1 MSFFGKL
8 LIVFQVL
15 FSFVFM
21 AFAGAVYTAQVN
33 WKAKA
38 EGLQEQV
45 TTANQQA
52 SQQATLW
59 QTERSALE
67 NQANDLQSKFQ
78 TAQADFNNAKNELD
92 GLKQDYDQLKTIE
105 KVFEA
110 ESGLSKEEAEARREE
125 AYRQRE
131 VNRQQN
137 KTLEDLVIA
146 LRDAKDEIFSMSK
159 EMEAME
165 RKHVAALED
174 LATYKLMA
182 RENGWSQDPKEYAR
196 AQAPAPLVKGI
207 VIQAKDANDR
217 GTERLV
223 EISLGERDGLVA
235 GHELYIFRP
244 AGLNEGR
251 PMYLGSIRLVTV
263 TPNRAV
269 GTVVEKAKNG
279 TISKDDHVTT
289 QL

>member
-1 MSFFGKL
+1 MSFFGKV

-38 EGLQEQV
+38 DTLEERVNTL
-45 TTANQQA
+45 NQQA
-52 SQQATLW
+52 SQQASLW
-59 QTERSALE
+59 DAERSELE
-67 NQANDLQSKFQ
+67 NQLNELQSNYQTSQAELQ
-78 TAQADFNNAKNELD
+78 TAQDELG
-92 GLKQDYDQLKTIE
+92 GLKQEYDQLKTIE

-110 ESGLSKEEAEARREE
+110 ESGLSKEEAQARLEE

-131 VNRQQN
+131 VNRQQL
-137 KTLEDLVIA
+137 KTIEQLVVD
-146 LRDAKDEIFSMSK
+146 LRDSKDEIFSLKK

-165 RKHVAALED
+165 RKHEDALED
-174 LATYKLMA
+174 LANYKLIA
-182 RENGWSQDPKEYAR
+182 RENGWSTDPKDYAR
-196 AQAPAPLVKGI
+196 SQTPPPVVQGV

-235 GHELYIFRP
+235 GHHLHVFRP
-244 AGLNEGR
+244 ADKNEGR
-251 PMYLGSIRLVTV
+251 PMYLGSIRLVNV

-279 TISKDDHVTT
+279 TITKDDHVAT